1 MIPWRYHLVSIM
13 AIFLALG
20 LGVVVG
26 TTVINPG
33 LVKNLNSQT
42 DGLKQALKDQQKTD
56 LDLRTQLASM
66 NAFGDQAMPYLV
78 AGTLTGEQ
86 IIVVTEEG
94 VDARAISETR
104 KALDLSGAEVLTT
117 LTVRPTMAADSPAT
131 KRDLAT
137 LLGQLQT
144 TPADQLALGAAL
156 ALAERL
162 ARDPRGDLSG
172 NPDML
177 GELLSQGFLVSSSPG
192 ISSATLSGIG
202 GRGQLVVTIGGGAID
217 ELVPPS
223 ATFLGPFVTDLI
235 DAGVVT
241 AAGESLAADD
251 GFVIGLR
258 SATDDLAAASL
269 VTVDNVDLPIG
280 GSAMVL
286 ALADTIS
293 QGTGGDY
300 GVKDGASR
308 LLPTPPA

>member
-1 MIPWRYHLVSIM
+1 M

-33 LVKNLNSQT
+33 LVKNLTSQT
-42 DGLKQALKDQQKTD
+42 DGLKQALKEQQKTD

-78 AGTLTGEQ
+78 AGTLIGTQ
-86 IIVVTEEG
+86 VVVVTEEG

-117 LTVRPTMAADSPAT
+117 LTVRSTMAADSPTT

-137 LLGQLQT
+137 LLGQSQS
-144 TPADQLALGAAL
+144 TPAGQLASDAAQAL
-156 ALAERL
+156 AARL
-162 ARDPRGDLSG
+162 AKDPRGDLSG
-172 NPDML
+172 SPDML
-177 GELLSQGFLVSSSPG
+177 GELLSQGFLISSSPG
-192 ISSATLSGIG
+192 ISSASLLGIG

-217 ELVPPS
+217 ELVPTS
-223 ATFLGPFVTDLI
+223 DTFLGPFVADLV
-235 DAGVVT
+235 DSGVVT
-241 AAGESLAADD
+241 GAVEGLAAAD
-251 GFVIGLR
+251 GFVTGLR
-258 SATDDLAAASL
+258 SAANDLATASL

-286 ALADTIS
+286 ALADAIS
-293 QGTGGDY
+293 RGTGGDY

-308 LLPTPPA
+308 LLPPPA

>member
-42 DGLKQALKDQQKTD
+42 DGLRQELKDQRKTD
-56 LDLRTQLASM
+56 LDLQSQLATM

-86 IIVVTEEG
+86 VVVVTEEG
-94 VDARAISETR
+94 VDARAISEAR
-104 KALDLSGAEVLTT
+104 KALDLSGAGVLTT
-117 LTVRPTMAADSPAT
+117 LTVRSTMAADSPAT

-137 LLGQLQT
+137 LLGQSQS
-144 TPADQLALGAAL
+144 TPADQLSSDAAQ

-162 ARDPRGDLSG
+162 AKDPRGDLSG
-172 NPDML
+172 SPDVL
-177 GELLSQGFLVSSSPG
+177 GELLSQGFLISSSPG
-192 ISSATLSGIG
+192 ISSATLLGIG

-223 ATFLGPFVTDLI
+223 DTFLGPFVTDLI
-235 DAGVVT
+235 DIGVV
-241 AAGESLAADD
+241 AGAGESLAAAD
-251 GFVIGLR
+251 GFVTGLR
-258 SATDDLAAASL
+258 SAANDLATASL
-269 VTVDNVDLPIG
+269 VTVDNVDLSIG

-286 ALADTIS
+286 ALADAIS

-308 LLPTPPA
+308 LLPPLA

>member
-1 MIPWRYHLVSIM
+1 M

-33 LVKNLNSQT
+33 LVKNLTSQT
-42 DGLKQALKDQQKTD
+42 DGLRRDLKNQQKTD
-56 LDLRTQLASM
+56 LGLQSQLAAM

-78 AGTLTGEQ
+78 AGTLTGKQ
-86 IIVVTEEG
+86 VVVVTEEG

-117 LTVRPTMAADSPAT
+117 LTVRSTMAAESPAT

-137 LLGQLQT
+137 LLGQPQSM
-144 TPADQLALGAAL
+144 PAAQLVLDAAQ

-162 ARDPRGDLSG
+162 ARDLRGDLSG
-172 NPDML
+172 SPDTL
-177 GELLSQGFLVSSSPG
+177 GELLSQGFLISSSPG
-192 ISSATLSGIG
+192 ISSATLLGIG

-217 ELVPPS
+217 DLVPSSS
-223 ATFLGPFVTDLI
+223 AFLGPFVGDLVGV
-235 DAGVVT
+235 GVVT
-241 AAGESLAADD
+241 GAGEAVAALD
-251 GFVIGLR
+251 GFVTGLR
-258 SATDDLAAASL
+258 SSADDPSAAAL
-269 VTVDNVDLPIG
+269 VTVDNVDLPVG

-286 ALADTIS
+286 ALAGALA
-293 QGTGGDY
+293 QGKGGDY

-308 LLPTPPA
+308 LLPPQA